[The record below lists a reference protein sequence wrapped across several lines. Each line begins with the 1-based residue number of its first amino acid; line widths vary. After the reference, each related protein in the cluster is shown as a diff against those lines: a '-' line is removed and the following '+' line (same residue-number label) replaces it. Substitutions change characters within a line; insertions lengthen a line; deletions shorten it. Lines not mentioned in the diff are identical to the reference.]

1 MKVQAMSVGF
11 ADVHNFMRL
20 ADEVGTEKAIGVLQD
35 GLVFVGDAIVNHGGE
50 IRKYM
55 GDAILF
61 TVNDP
66 REAVSA
72 AREIAQY
79 RRDVGSV
86 TVSYYVAIATGEVAI
101 AQIGH
106 PSYVVEDI
114 FGETVNRAAL
124 LLSEARESEA
134 GIALCEETQKYA

>member
-1 MKVQAMSVGF
+1 MKKQTMSVGF
-11 ADVHNFMRL
+11 ADIRNFMRL

-35 GLVFVGDAIVNHGGE
+35 GLVFAGDAIVSHGGE

-55 GDAILF
+55 GDALLF
-61 TVNDP
+61 TFSDS

-79 RRDVGSV
+79 RREIGAV
-86 TVSYYVAIATGEVAI
+86 TISYYVAIATGEVAM

-114 FGETVNRAAL
+114 FGETVNRAAIL
-124 LLSEARESEA
+124 LNEARESEE
-134 GIALCEETQKYA
+134 GIALCQETQKYA

>member
-1 MKVQAMSVGF
+1 MEKRSISVGF
-11 ADVHNFMRL
+11 ADIRNFMRL
-20 ADEVGTEKAIGVLQD
+20 ADEIGTEKAIGVLQD
-35 GLVFVGDAIVNHGGE
+35 ALVLVGDAIVNHGGQ

-61 TVNDP
+61 TVSDP
-66 REAVSA
+66 REAVNV

-79 RRDVGSV
+79 RRDVGSA
-86 TVSYYVAIATGEVAI
+86 TISYYVAIATGEVTI

-114 FGETVNRAAL
+114 FGETVNRAAI
-124 LLSEARESEA
+124 LLSEARESEK
-134 GIALCEETQKYA
+134 GIALCQETQKYA